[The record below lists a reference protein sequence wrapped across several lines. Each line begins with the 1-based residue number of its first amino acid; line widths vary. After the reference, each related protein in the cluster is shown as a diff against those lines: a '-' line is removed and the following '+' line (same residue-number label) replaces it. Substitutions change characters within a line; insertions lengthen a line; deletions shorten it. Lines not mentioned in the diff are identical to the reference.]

1 MKKTK
6 TKKANS
12 EQKPIQS
19 QSTPKNSKMLGKEQT
34 FLEWWREQ
42 HICEDYGDLS
52 VMSWYMCR
60 KEEEEFRKY
69 LE

>member
-6 TKKANS
+6 SKKANS
-12 EQKPIQS
+12 DQTFKQS

-52 VMSWYMCR
+52 VMS
-60 KEEEEFRKY
+60 
-69 LE
+69 